1 MTGNDGR
8 GKAALALAA
17 LLVALGALL
26 RLSGLDLIWTITDQ
40 TRDLTRAFAI
50 ASGREFPLLGPAVG
64 PSEFCLGPLY
74 YYLLSIPALVTRSPV
89 CVFLFASLVNI
100 AALWVFFLVVR
111 RWLWATVA
119 VLSLVPYAL
128 AAPWVIR
135 AQMLSNPTLMPL
147 FVILFWACVMEC
159 VVDKRSS
166 AVPWAVVLA
175 AVLLQLHLSTAVFI
189 PLAILAILLFR
200 PPVRACGLAAG
211 GAAALAVCLPYLY
224 HEYRH
229 GWGNTLGLLDFI
241 CGAAAAGGP
250 ASRGGFLSDL
260 RAWFTAGP
268 RFLSELAPG
277 VVAWY
282 RVFLSEN
289 ILAAGGAAAAL
300 AHVVMCL
307 ARRRVT
313 REARV
318 YAVLLIWLGGTVA
331 AALGR
336 RGGLWL
342 YYLDAAYPAPFVFF
356 GIFLSA
362 LWRVGGMP
370 TRVSDQPYSCGGS
383 LSLSRKVEEG
393 GALRGHLRWVLSPP
407 TPTLPSTGS
416 GQAPLKGGGG
426 KGYEPPI
433 SGPSRREDIPF
444 RCCCTTVTRAA
455 IALYLIALASLN
467 MDVLTRFLAETAQR
481 GVASLP
487 SFWLNI
493 RSMDAWAKERFRYLS
508 IMPMRF
514 RRGLA
519 ENFVVREGLAY
530 GECARR
536 LHGPYVECFREDKGY
551 WIGWFAGG
559 LKAALREKGKAEGS
573 GGDAGE
579 LHYLIEGPGRPLDPA
594 PAASSRARVGPFVV
608 VAFPPALSVSS
619 LEARAPSGAR
629 LGALEIPTGAAGF
642 ALPSASPVYRYWEPA
657 FRPGVKSAVLEGEV
671 TAGAFSGPAALCVTV
686 RSAELVVVK
695 DVLLDGKPVPLR
707 SVNHLKML
715 TLASTYSYDLPRI
728 PRGGPHRLKL
738 TLASRASLA
747 CDVDVY
753 GYPCLP
759 SAR

>member
-8 GKAALALAA
+8 GRAALALAA
-17 LLVALGALL
+17 LMVALGALL
-26 RLSGLDLIWTITDQ
+26 RLSGLDLTWTITDQ
-40 TRDLTRAFAI
+40 TRDLTKAFAI
-50 ASGREFPLLGPAVG
+50 ASGAEFPLLGPAVG
-64 PSEFCLGPLY
+64 PSEFCLGPIY

-100 AALWVFFLVVR
+100 AALWAFFLVVR
-111 RWLWATVA
+111 RWLGATVA
-119 VLSLVPYAL
+119 VLALVPYAL
-128 AAPWVIR
+128 STPWVIR
-135 AQMLSNPTLMPL
+135 AQVLSNPTLMPL
-147 FVILFWACVMEC
+147 FVILFWACIMDL
-159 VVDKRSS
+159 VVQKRTGSF
-166 AVPWAVVLA
+166 PWAIALA

-189 PLAILAILLFR
+189 PLALLLILLFR

-277 VVAWY
+277 VGAWY

-289 ILAAGGAAAAL
+289 ILAAGGVAAAL
-300 AHVVMCL
+300 AHVVACL
-307 ARRRVT
+307 ARRRIT

-336 RGGLWL
+336 RGGIWL

-362 LWRVGGMP
+362 LWRMGGMP
-370 TRVSDQPYSCGGS
+370 TRVSDHPYSCGGA
-383 LSLSRKVEEG
+383 LSPPCKVEEG
-393 GALRGHLRWVLSPP
+393 
-407 TPTLPSTGS
+407 
-416 GQAPLKGGGG
+416 
-426 KGYEPPI
+426 
-433 SGPSRREDIPF
+433 REDIPF
-444 RCCCTTVTRAA
+444 RCCCATVTRAA

-467 MDVLTRFLAETAQR
+467 MDVLTRFRAETARR

-487 SFWLNI
+487 GFWLNI

-508 IMPMRF
+508 IMPTRF

-519 ENFVVREGLAY
+519 ENFVSREGLAY
-530 GECARR
+530 GECVRR
-536 LHGPYVECFREDKGY
+536 LHGPYAECFLEDKGY
-551 WIGWFAGG
+551 WTGWFAGG
-559 LKAALREKGKAEGS
+559 LKATLQEKRKAAET
-573 GGDAGE
+573 GDAAGE
-579 LHYLIEGPGRPLDPA
+579 LHYLIERPDAPLTPA
-594 PAASSRARVGPFVV
+594 PAASSRVRVGPFE
-608 VAFPPALSVSS
+608 VAAFSPALSVSS

-629 LGALEIPTGAAGF
+629 LGAIEIPTGAAGF

-671 TAGAFSGPAALCVTV
+671 TAGAFLGPAALCVTV
-686 RSAELVVVK
+686 RSAELVIVK
-695 DVLLDGKPVPLR
+695 SVLLDGKPVPPR
-707 SVNHLKML
+707 CVNHLKML
-715 TLASTYSYDLPRI
+715 TLVSTYSYDLPRI
-728 PRGGPHRLKL
+728 PRGGPHRLRF
-738 TLASRASLA
+738 TLASRAPLA
-747 CDVDVY
+747 CDMDVY
-753 GYPCLP
+753 GYECLP
-759 SAR
+759 SGQ

>member
-8 GKAALALAA
+8 GRAALALAA
-17 LLVALGALL
+17 LVVALGALL
-26 RLSGLDLIWTITDQ
+26 RLSGLDLIWTVTDQ

-64 PSEFCLGPLY
+64 PSAFCLGPFY
-74 YYLLSIPALVTRSPV
+74 YYLLSIPALVTGSPV
-89 CVFLFASLVNI
+89 WVFLFASLANI

-111 RWLWATVA
+111 RWLGATVA

-135 AQMLSNPTLMPL
+135 AQVLSNPTLMPL
-147 FVILFWACVMEC
+147 FVILFWACVMDL
-159 VVDKRSS
+159 VVQKRTG
-166 AVPWAVVLA
+166 AFPWAIALM

-189 PLAILAILLFR
+189 PLALLLILLFR
-200 PPVRACGLAAG
+200 PRIGAKGLAAG
-211 GAAALAVCLPYLY
+211 GAAVLAVCLPYLY

-250 ASRGGFLSDL
+250 LLRGGLLSDL

-277 VVAWY
+277 AGAWY

-289 ILAAGGAAAAL
+289 ILAVGGAAAAL

-362 LWRVGGMP
+362 LW
-370 TRVSDQPYSCGGS
+370 
-383 LSLSRKVEEG
+383 
-393 GALRGHLRWVLSPP
+393 GAGV
-407 TPTLPSTGS
+407 
-416 GQAPLKGGGG
+416 
-426 KGYEPPI
+426 
-433 SGPSRREDIPF
+433 PF
-444 RCCCTTVTRAA
+444 RPRFSAVTRAA
-455 IALYLIALASLN
+455 VILYLAILAVLN
-467 MDVLTRFLAETAQR
+467 VSVLTQFRAETARR

-487 SFWLNI
+487 GFWLNI

-508 IMPMRF
+508 IMPTRF
-514 RRGLA
+514 RRELA
-519 ENFVVREGLAY
+519 GYFVAREGLTY
-530 GECARR
+530 GECVRR
-536 LHGPYVECFREDKGY
+536 LHGPYAECFLEDKGF
-551 WIGWFAGG
+551 WVGWFAGG
-559 LKAALREKGKAEGS
+559 LKAALREKGKAE
-573 GGDAGE
+573 DAGG
-579 LHYLIEGPGRPLDPA
+579 LHYMIERPDAPLTPPPA
-594 PAASSRARVGPFVV
+594 RVSRARVGPFE
-608 VAFPPALSVSS
+608 VAAFLPAMSVSS
-619 LEARAPSGAR
+619 LDARAPSGAR
-629 LGALEIPTGAAGF
+629 LGVFEIPTGAAGF

-695 DVLLDGKPVPLR
+695 DVLLDGKPVPPR
-707 SVNHLKML
+707 SVYHLKML

-728 PRGGPHRLKL
+728 PRGGPHRLRF
-738 TLASRASLA
+738 TLSSRAPLA

-759 SAR
+759 SGQ